1 MMLYSCST
9 QKKTS
14 SIKPPASSKEKREAA
29 INDTISKHK
38 GATEATLLIS
48 YQEEYANLL
57 GTPEEI
63 NNLALFQ
70 FMDEWMTVPY
80 KYGGNSKSG
89 VDCSRLSI
97 LLMKEVYH
105 KVISGSSADIIKQ
118 TEPVS
123 KDHLKEG
130 DLVFFKIN
138 SATVSH
144 MGVYLA
150 NDRFLHSTTQAGVVI
165 SDLNDAYYKK
175 YFFAGGSVR

>member
-1 MMLYSCST
+1 MLYSCST

-14 SIKPPASSKEKREAA
+14 STKPPASSKEKRDAA
-29 INDTISKHK
+29 ISDYNSKPK
-38 GATEATLLIS
+38 SATETSLLIS
-48 YQEEYANLL
+48 YQEKYANLF
-57 GTPEEI
+57 GEPKAVT
-63 NNLALFQ
+63 NLALFQ
-70 FMDEWMTVPY
+70 FMDEWMKVPY

-97 LLMKEVYH
+97 LLLKEVYH
-105 KVISGSSADIIKQ
+105 KEITGSSTDIMKQ

-123 KDHLKEG
+123 KEHLKEG

-150 NDRFLHSTTQAGVVI
+150 NNKFLHSTTQAGVII

-175 YFFAGGSVR
+175 YFFAGGRAR